1 VEASVR
7 GRRSQLV
14 EGRISS
20 YSRGSGEGGAVAYS
34 TAVDRVVLGAGATK
48 RLVLGMTTPIYSED
62 LRASRV
68 LVDLG
73 LIVPRD
79 IAIPFRL
86 IVSMDG
92 TTITREFKP
101 QMRVEVE
108 EGFYGKVI
116 YDATA
121 LLSGKIVSKD
131 VHRFTIV
138 YTAARP
144 IIFEDSGV
152 AIVYDGI
159 KGGWYSYNLLGGAMV
174 IEPGDIVEMDIE
186 LPESRVENKSLILKM
201 HVPSRHASIRVDVGG
216 TILEAGGLVGPA
228 VLEAPIRYRG
238 RRVRV
243 YFYYMKPEV
252 KFYPRKA
259 VISSLAI
266 MENIVPQANL
276 EVRDIKMEEAEG
288 APLISF
294 TLANKGEGRAVGV
307 QALVVSEGETLARRD
322 IGRVESG
329 EEVEVTLKL
338 KKPPKGEALL
348 RILWRGYGR
357 VLHVDRRLKVS

>member
-1 VEASVR
+1 M
-7 GRRSQLV
+7 V

-48 RLVLGMTTPIYSED
+48 RLILGVTTPIYFED

-73 LIVPRD
+73 VIVPRG
-79 IAIPFRL
+79 IPIPFRL

-101 QMRVEVE
+101 QVSVEVE
-108 EGFYGKVI
+108 EGLYGKVV

-121 LLSGKIVSKD
+121 LLSGKIASKD
-131 VHRFTIV
+131 VHRFTII

-144 IIFEDSGV
+144 VIFEDSGMAV
-152 AIVYDGI
+152 VYDGI

-174 IEPGDIVEMDIE
+174 IEPGDIVEMNIE
-186 LPESRVENKSLILKM
+186 LPESRTETKSLVLKM
-201 HVPSRHASIRVDVGG
+201 HVPSRHANIRVDVGG
-216 TILEAGGLVGPA
+216 AILEAGGLVGPV
-228 VLEAPIRYRG
+228 VLEAPVKYRG
-238 RRVRV
+238 RGVRV
-243 YFYYMKPEV
+243 YFYYLKPEE

-259 VISSLAI
+259 IISALAV
-266 MENIVPQANL
+266 MENIVPQASL
-276 EVRDIKMEEAEG
+276 EVRDARIEEAEG
-288 APLISF
+288 APTISF
-294 TLANKGEGRAVGV
+294 TLLNKGEGGALGV
-307 QALVVSEGETLARRD
+307 QALVVSEGETLARKD

-329 EEVEVTLKL
+329 EEVKVALKL
-338 KKPPKGEALL
+338 RKPPKGDILL

-357 VLHVDRRLKVS
+357 VMYIDRKLRAA